1 MKFHPFAGEKAFA
14 LPSEHSMIAR
24 RCGSRFG
31 ARTSL
36 PKAPEIRRFSSFIPN
51 LLPIMK
57 TRPARFP
64 LRFPQSFGRLL
75 VLSIFGVVAFAG
87 CGGSADNNETAESG
101 PAAKVAGAKSAGAAA
116 AIEQH
121 IAANEKLGTLLA
133 HIRSEAD
140 LVRLKPELLRQAR
153 VLADSVHAM
162 NATVMENASLSDAE
176 RRATLEPY
184 LQRLQAASQAWRK
197 EAERVADAFGR
208 EALDEVGAIL
218 SNPR

>member
-101 PAAKVAGAKSAGAAA
+101 PAAKAAGAKSTGAA

>member
-1 MKFHPFAGEKAFA
+1 
-14 LPSEHSMIAR
+14 
-24 RCGSRFG
+24 
-31 ARTSL
+31 
-36 PKAPEIRRFSSFIPN
+36 
-51 LLPIMK
+51 MK
-57 TRPARFP
+57 TRPTRFS

-87 CGGSADNNETAESG
+87 CGGSADSNETAESA
-101 PAAKVAGAKSAGAAA
+101 PAAKAAGAKSAGAA

-133 HIRSEAD
+133 QIRSEAD
-140 LVRLKPELLRQAR
+140 LVRIKPELLRQAQA
-153 VLADSVHAM
+153 LADSVQAM